1 MVLNTER
8 LWKIAA
14 ANICFF
20 YRPDVQ
26 INWKFPHSQ
35 PSHWQVF
42 SRRYNQFLLDLSLLL
57 SLLFLSLFIVF
68 FSMAL
73 SSYRETWEKTL
84 QVYIWNRFQLC
95 FPSAWAVMV
104 DYIVNISYPLV
115 KVFRKWTHFHK
126 IDEVLMLSIMSCC
139 VCQVSQWTV
148 SKTFL
153 YNYVICTL

>member
-1 MVLNTER
+1 MWVGRPER
-8 LWKIAA
+8 LRLLTSVSFIDQMSKSTGNFLTLSQAIDKFSADG
-14 ANICFF
+14 IISFF
-20 YRPDVQ
+20 LIY
-26 INWKFPHSQ
+26 
-35 PSHWQVF
+35 
-42 SRRYNQFLLDLSLLL
+42 LSFCLF
-57 SLLFLSLFIVF
+57 LFLSLFIVF

-73 SSYRETWEKTL
+73 SSYHETWEKTL

-95 FPSAWAVMV
+95 FPSAWAVMD

-115 KVFRKWTHFHK
+115 MVFRKWTHFDK

-139 VCQVSQWTV
+139 ICQVSQWTV